1 MENKAVGRSFL
12 ILSISSILIKLLSAA
27 YIPLLNK
34 AIGAEGIGVYN
45 ASYNI
50 FIFILAITSMG
61 AQPAVMKVVAELQAL
76 GYKEDSLR
84 AMKIARKYLTI
95 IGVVVATIYMLLV
108 DPISKVMGWE
118 ASALSMKFL
127 APTIVLSC
135 ILASYRGYLQG
146 IEEMKNLAISQV
158 IEQFVNVVLSLV
170 FAFLLID
177 ISVEWGSAGGT
188 VGTTIGAIV
197 AIIYIIYMHEKSEY
211 DNNEEDIE
219 VNAEEKPELKKRL
232 SDKKIIK
239 KLLMY
244 GIPIVLVASLQNA
257 GGIIDTIIV
266 KNRLVSSG
274 FTETEA
280 TTMFGVLGYYNT
292 LIYVPLAIVTALSA
306 AIFPKIIQAFVN
318 KSRKELKVQIRY
330 SLRLTY
336 LITIPSAIGL
346 SMLSKE
352 IYAIIFGVDY
362 GYELLTYGSIVLIFM
377 SITTI
382 QNTILQGINKL
393 YIVLGTASLG
403 VIIRIVIDY
412 ILVGIKGIN
421 LLGVMIASVFTFLV
435 PLIINHKKLKKIL
448 RIRIPIIKEAVM
460 PTIAALIMAIAI
472 NLCKIPMNRVINI
485 FQWGRIGILAK
496 LLICIIIG
504 GIVYLIIMV
513 LLGGIK
519 KRDLDGIS
527 PRLYIML
534 PRFLRKRM

>member
-12 ILSISSILIKLLSAA
+12 ILSISGILIKLLSAA

-34 AIGAEGIGVYN
+34 AIGTEGIGVYN
-45 ASYNI
+45 ASYNV

-61 AQPAVMKVVAELQAL
+61 AQPAVMKVVAELHAL

-108 DPISKVMGWE
+108 DPLSKAMGWE
-118 ASALSMKFL
+118 ESALSMKFL
-127 APTIVLSC
+127 APTIVLTC
-135 ILASYRGYLQG
+135 VLAAYRGYLQG

-158 IEQFVNVVLSLV
+158 LEQFVNVVLSLI

-177 ISVEWGSAGGT
+177 ISIEWGSAGGT

-197 AIIYIIYMHEKSEY
+197 AVIYIIYMHQKSEY
-211 DNNEEDIE
+211 NDNEEELELDG
-219 VNAEEKPELKKRL
+219 EEKPEFKKRL
-232 SDKKIIK
+232 SDKKILK
-239 KLLMY
+239 RLLMY

-266 KNRLVSSG
+266 KNRLISSG

-318 KSRKELKVQIRY
+318 KSKKELRIQIRY

-336 LITIPSAIGL
+336 LITIPSAVGL
-346 SMLSKE
+346 SILSKE

-362 GYELLTYGSIVLIFM
+362 GYELLTYGSIVLILM
-377 SITTI
+377 SVTTI

-393 YIVLGTASLG
+393 YLVLGTASLG

-412 ILVGIKGIN
+412 ILVGIKDIN
-421 LLGVMIASVFTFLV
+421 LLGVMIASVFTFLI
-435 PLIINHKKLKKIL
+435 PLIINHKKLNKMF
-448 RIRIPIIKEAVM
+448 RIKIPIIKEAVM
-460 PTIAALIMAIAI
+460 PTISALIMAITI
-472 NLCKIPMNRVINI
+472 HLCRIPMNRVINI
-485 FQWGRIGILAK
+485 FQWGTVAILVK
-496 LLICIIIG
+496 LLICIVVG
-504 GIVYLIIMV
+504 GVIYLIAMV
-513 LLGGIK
+513 LLGGINK
-519 KRDLDGIS
+519 KDLDGIS

-534 PRFLRKRM
+534 PRFLRKQM

>member
-12 ILSISSILIKLLSAA
+12 ILSISGILIKLLSAA

-34 AIGAEGIGVYN
+34 AIGTEGIGVYN
-45 ASYNI
+45 ASYNV

-61 AQPAVMKVVAELQAL
+61 AQPAVMKVVAELHAL

-108 DPISKVMGWE
+108 DPLSKAMGWE
-118 ASALSMKFL
+118 ESALSMKFL
-127 APTIVLSC
+127 APTIVLTC
-135 ILASYRGYLQG
+135 VLAAYRGYLQG

-158 IEQFVNVVLSLV
+158 LEQFVNVVLSLI

-177 ISVEWGSAGGT
+177 ISIEWGSAGGT

-197 AIIYIIYMHEKSEY
+197 AVIYIIYMHQKSEY
-211 DNNEEDIE
+211 NDNEEELELDG
-219 VNAEEKPELKKRL
+219 EEKPEFKKRL
-232 SDKKIIK
+232 SDKKILK
-239 KLLMY
+239 RLLMY

-266 KNRLVSSG
+266 KNRLISSG

-318 KSRKELKVQIRY
+318 KSKKELRIQIRY

-336 LITIPSAIGL
+336 LITIPSAVGL
-346 SMLSKE
+346 SILSKE

-362 GYELLTYGSIVLIFM
+362 GYELLTYGSIVLILM
-377 SITTI
+377 SVTTI

-393 YIVLGTASLG
+393 YLVLGTASLG

-412 ILVGIKGIN
+412 ILVGIKDIN
-421 LLGVMIASVFTFLV
+421 LLGVMIASVFTFLI
-435 PLIINHKKLKKIL
+435 PLIINHKKLNKMFKIK
-448 RIRIPIIKEAVM
+448 IPIIKEAVM
-460 PTIAALIMAIAI
+460 PTISALIMAITI
-472 NLCKIPMNRVINI
+472 HLCRIPMNRVINI
-485 FQWGRIGILAK
+485 FQWGTVAILVK
-496 LLICIIIG
+496 LLICIVVG
-504 GIVYLIIMV
+504 GVIYLIAMV
-513 LLGGIK
+513 LLGGINK
-519 KRDLDGIS
+519 KDLDGIS

-534 PRFLRKRM
+534 PRFLRKQM